1 MKRRLISLL
10 AATALGL
17 SALAPAQAQAQGYH
31 QRGGGDRY
39 DRGDRYDDHRGY
51 DRHRG
56 RRHHYR
62 DRDDDDD
69 ALAAG
74 VIGLVLG
81 LAIGA
86 AASQADEPEVRCY
99 DNYQRCEPPPG
110 YYDRGYYDEQG
121 YDPRYQAPPEPQCTR
136 AERQWDRYAQ
146 RYVTVD
152 VPC

>member
-10 AATALGL
+10 AAAAFGL
-17 SALAPAQAQAQGYH
+17 TTMAPAPAQAQPGY
-31 QRGGGDRY
+31 Y
-39 DRGDRYDDHRGY
+39 ERGDDRHGRYERHGRYDDHRGY
-51 DRHRG
+51 NHR
-56 RRHHYR
+56 RRHYR
-62 DRDDDDD
+62 DRDNNDE

-81 LAIGA
+81 MVIGA
-86 AASQADEPEVRCY
+86 AASQSDEREVRCY

-110 YYDRGYYDEQG
+110 YYDRSYDQG
-121 YDPRYQAPPEPQCTR
+121 YDPRYQAPQCTR
-136 AERQWDRYAQ
+136 RERQWDRYAQ

>member
-10 AATALGL
+10 AAAAMGAT
-17 SALAPAQAQAQGYH
+17 ALAPASAQAQPGYH
-31 QRGGGDRY
+31 ERGGGERY
-39 DRGDRYDDHRGY
+39 GRHDRYDDHRGY

-56 RRHHYR
+56 RHHYR
-62 DRDDDDD
+62 DRDDDD

-74 VIGLVLG
+74 VLGLVLG

-86 AASQADEPEVRCY
+86 AASQPDEPEVRCH
-99 DNYQRCEPPPG
+99 DNYQRCDPPPG
-110 YYDRGYYDEQG
+110 YYDRGYDDQG
-121 YDPRYQAPPEPQCTR
+121 YDPRYQGPPEPQCTR